1 MLQGDELEN
10 LRIPVGG
17 DQLTRERLQGAASL
31 RSGAHTATERLE
43 QLQPVIVELFHT
55 LQDFLEKLCKR
66 FLDLKNSREV
76 GTLAWYK
83 VLIHRDNVNGKV
95 KSRFAAHEDFVST
108 VGKALFR
115 ECALDHF
122 GMSDNTSELTCHN
135 PPDNV
140 KHLHAKKKE
149 EAFHT
154 TMDGVL
160 DKVLVKYWH
169 LDTAEKDV
177 HLTVNINGTIIQVL
191 ASVEGTQASFFVSG
205 TENKRYNI
213 RIPLTKLKA
222 KEKCVFQ
229 IPASNVTI
237 SVSQSCDDMYNYS
250 VNFLQYVF
258 LIWSFK
264 DAIREGDIFRTNVCL
279 KLMIPLFYTHSILS
293 KYMAECIDYIQKT
306 EILLTPRLSMRVR
319 TGSFINRTG
328 KIGHNKPADIE
339 KENQVKLLKELIRG
353 LGSNKTEAAMIRIS
367 KAAPVIETV
376 AHKFDEVAGV
386 SVIHTTHKSKSAEVD
401 LKAIEQKLREI
412 VPFHVKHGRMLS
424 FAKCSRNPVSEMN
437 VEKFKSMVCK
447 TALRLRRGQV
457 VDNDEN
463 TDSEVDDEIEGDNE
477 AVFI

>member
-135 PPDNV
+135 PPDNAS

-160 DKVLVKYWH
+160 DKVASQILGLMH
-169 LDTAEKDV
+169 HKDV
-177 HLTVNINGTIIQVL
+177 
-191 ASVEGTQASFFVSG
+191 
-205 TENKRYNI
+205 
-213 RIPLTKLKA
+213 
-222 KEKCVFQ
+222 
-229 IPASNVTI
+229 
-237 SVSQSCDDMYNYS
+237 
-250 VNFLQYVF
+250 
-258 LIWSFK
+258 
-264 DAIREGDIFRTNVCL
+264 
-279 KLMIPLFYTHSILS
+279 
-293 KYMAECIDYIQKT
+293 
-306 EILLTPRLSMRVR
+306 
-319 TGSFINRTG
+319 
-328 KIGHNKPADIE
+328 
-339 KENQVKLLKELIRG
+339 LLKVQGQR
-353 LGSNKTEAAMIRIS
+353 N
-367 KAAPVIETV
+367 TV
-376 AHKFDEVAGV
+376 MRYK
-386 SVIHTTHKSKSAEVD
+386 K
-401 LKAIEQKLREI
+401 
-412 VPFHVKHGRMLS
+412 
-424 FAKCSRNPVSEMN
+424 
-437 VEKFKSMVCK
+437 
-447 TALRLRRGQV
+447 GQ
-457 VDNDEN
+457 
-463 TDSEVDDEIEGDNE
+463 S
-477 AVFI
+477 